1 MEEKNLETLK
11 AKTLSLPEKVKTIII
26 KGPEGI
32 ERANKALIYIKTIR
46 KEIEDFFAD
55 TLAAAKESK
64 KKADEA
70 KKAVE
75 NLKFSIE
82 EPLIIAENYVKKLVA
97 DYRIEEERLKKE
109 AESKATFGED
119 TAQSRAIIEAPAAKT
134 KGLYEVKIWKYR
146 VVDIKLIPKE
156 YWTVDYDKLS
166 QVVRDS
172 QGQMKIPGIETYFE
186 LSVRQRI

>member
-75 NLKFSIE
+75 NLKASVE
-82 EPLIIAENYVKKLVA
+82 QPLIEAENYVKKLVA
-97 DYRIEEERLKKE
+97 DYRIEEERIKKDAE
-109 AESKATFGED
+109 ARAALGEE

-134 KGLYEVKIWKYR
+134 KGMYDVKIWKYR
-146 VVDIKLIPKE
+146 VVDIKLIPHE
-156 YWTVDYDKLS
+156 YWVPDYDKISELVQS
-166 QVVRDS
+166 S
-172 QGQMKIPGIETYFE
+172 KGQMKIPGIETYFE

>member
-1 MEEKNLETLK
+1 M
-11 AKTLSLPEKVKTIII
+11 SLPEKVKTIII

-97 DYRIEEERLKKE
+97 DYRIEEERIKKDAE
-109 AESKATFGED
+109 ARAALGEE
-119 TAQSRAIIEAPAAKT
+119 TAQSRAVIEAPAAKT
-134 KGLYEVKIWKYR
+134 TGLYKVKIWKYR